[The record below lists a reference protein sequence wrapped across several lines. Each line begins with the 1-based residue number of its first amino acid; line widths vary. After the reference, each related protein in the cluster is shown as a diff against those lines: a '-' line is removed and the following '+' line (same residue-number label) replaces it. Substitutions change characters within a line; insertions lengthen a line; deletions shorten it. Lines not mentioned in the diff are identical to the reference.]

1 MNRPKRLQRRDLGI
15 PNPNDLNYSDLTG
28 APSNPLPSPPPNPG
42 QPSGGMPGEENIA
55 ANNDRPLP
63 EPIKG
68 DGPWQIELRYLPI
81 GPRGHAYFV
90 LVDPQGNLREELHGL
105 AYSRNTGNEQVMGK
119 DGDRLMGFRASVKPK
134 MGWQPLVGHVDDG
147 SYEDIVQNKE
157 GTGRWQSAKNALKAI
172 NEQNFDYKADDPAF
186 ESGVSA
192 SGGQIQNS
200 NSVAYTLLRRMA
212 SNSKDDPVA
221 QQGWQDKFPGW
232 GRDLLDPKYRP
243 YRYPV
248 TAVEDPSL
256 RQGSSP

>member
-1 MNRPKRLQRRDLGI
+1 M
-15 PNPNDLNYSDLTG
+15 PNPNDLNYSDLTDT
-28 APSNPLPSPPPNPG
+28 PPNPLPSPPPNPG
-42 QPSGGMPGEENIA
+42 RPSRGMPGEENIA

-63 EPIKG
+63 GPIKG
-68 DGPWQIELRYLPI
+68 DAPWQIELRYLPI

-105 AYSRNTGNEQVMGK
+105 AYSRNTGNEQIMGK

-134 MGWQPLVGHVDDG
+134 MGWQPLVGHVGDG

-157 GTGRWQSAKNALKAI
+157 GTGRWQSAKDALKAI

-186 ESGVSA
+186 EFGLSG

-212 SNSKDDPVA
+212 SNPKDDPVA

-232 GRDLLDPKYRP
+232 GRDLLNPNYRP
-243 YRYPV
+243 YRYPI